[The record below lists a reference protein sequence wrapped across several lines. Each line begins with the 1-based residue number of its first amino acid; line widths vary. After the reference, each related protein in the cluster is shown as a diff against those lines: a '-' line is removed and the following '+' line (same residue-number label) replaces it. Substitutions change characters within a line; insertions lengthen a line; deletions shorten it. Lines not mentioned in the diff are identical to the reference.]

1 MSESFENLKKRILI
15 LNEKVWEGRLTWP
28 SIEEWLENFT
38 GKVTDKDAERLHAVF
53 WLSQFM
59 YFGGREIRVLL
70 KSMYRD
76 LYLYP
81 IIQEVRSRLSPT
93 ATESEIE
100 LAVRDELKHTRFIG
114 VGNPSESGVH
124 LLYYF
129 RQENGLSKKLFIDSV
144 QIFTRSSDRSAS
156 WPKKTFKIIADL
168 VRGRTRR
175 LRSPEVRRYVFLDD
189 ICGSG
194 DTAIDYS
201 DEILTEL
208 MRLNPTA
215 KVSYYSLFATKI
227 GLQKVEQGS
236 LFGENC
242 GAVYE
247 LDSSYRCLS
256 DASRYLK
263 ILPKDIDRDLAV
275 QLVKHYGMLLNP
287 DYASGYKDSQ
297 MLMGFHHNTPDN
309 TVGIIWNDSLNG
321 RAAIPWKPVFKR
333 YPKIYGESV

>member
-1 MSESFENLKKRILI
+1 MSDSFEILKKRILI
-15 LNEKVWEGRLTWP
+15 LNEKVWEGRLSWP
-28 SIEEWLENFT
+28 FIEEWLENFT
-38 GKVTDKDAERLHAVF
+38 GRIADTDVERLHALF

-76 LYLYP
+76 LFLYP
-81 IIQEVRSRLSPT
+81 VVQEVRSRLPST

-100 LAVRDELKHTRFIG
+100 SAIRDELKHTRFIG

-144 QIFTRSSDRSAS
+144 QIFTRSSNHS
-156 WPKKTFKIIADL
+156 WSWIKKICKAIVNFVT
-168 VRGRTRR
+168 GNSRR
-175 LRSPEVRRYVFLDD
+175 LRDPDVRRYVFLDD

-201 DEILTEL
+201 KEVLAEL
-208 MRLNPTA
+208 MKLNPNA
-215 KVSYYSLFATKI
+215 KVSYYSLFATQT
-227 GLQKVEQGS
+227 GLQKVANKT
-236 LFGENC
+236 LFGSNC

-256 DASRYLK
+256 DVSRYLK
-263 ILPKDIDRDLAV
+263 IVPDDIDRDLAV
-275 QLVKHYGMLLNP
+275 RLVKEYGLLLNP
-287 DYASGYKDSQ
+287 KYACGWKDGQ

-309 TVGIIWNDSLNG
+309 TIGIIWHDSLTCQG
-321 RAAIPWKPVFKR
+321 TMPWKPVFKR
-333 YPKIYGESV
+333 YPKIYGESI